1 MLASTD
7 APRRS
12 RPFRALV
19 VAFGCFATLSCMV
32 VALSCRAERPEDGQ
46 DETDVVDSKPL
57 PDQLPPLTLRDDT
70 TNLLLT
76 WIDDKGEFH
85 VVEKP
90 AEVPQAGRAKVRV
103 VKADDETGT
112 GRLVYV
118 ADLANKKADGTYP
131 VSTMTRAAWNELGA
145 ERRKVRLE
153 ALLERR
159 AEKEAAPAD
168 TAPLAAAGKTE
179 AIIYGA
185 DWCKPC
191 HQAETYLKSLGVAV
205 TKKDVDK
212 SPAARSE
219 MEQKLSRA
227 GQAGASIPVIDVMGQ
242 LFVGFNRGVLRRAVE
257 RSLTRKTL

>member
-1 MLASTD
+1 MRTVIAPSRFGGRSGPKRAFLGLALLCLLAAGACKGQVEGGTD
-7 APRRS
+7 Q
-12 RPFRALV
+12 
-19 VAFGCFATLSCMV
+19 T
-32 VALSCRAERPEDGQ
+32 E
-46 DETDVVDSKPL
+46 VVDSKPVS
-57 PDQLPPLTLRDDT
+57 DQLPPLRLLDDT
-70 TNLLLT
+70 KDLLLT
-76 WIDDKGEFH
+76 WIDAEGEFH
-85 VVEKP
+85 VVERP
-90 AEVPQAGRAKVRV
+90 ADVPAAGRSKVRV
-103 VKADDETGT
+103 VLTSAGGGT

-118 ADLANKKADGTYP
+118 ADLDKKNPDGSY
-131 VSTMTRAAWNELGA
+131 VVETMTRAAWNELGA

-159 AEKEAAPAD
+159 AEKEAAPVD
-168 TAPLAAAGKTE
+168 SGPIAAAGKTE

-191 HQAETYLKSLGVAV
+191 HQAEDYLKSLGVAV
-205 TKKDVDK
+205 TKKDIEK

-242 LFVGFNRGVLRRAVE
+242 LFVGYNRGVLRRAVE

>member
-1 MLASTD
+1 
-7 APRRS
+7 
-12 RPFRALV
+12 
-19 VAFGCFATLSCMV
+19 
-32 VALSCRAERPEDGQ
+32 
-46 DETDVVDSKPL
+46 
-57 PDQLPPLTLRDDT
+57 
-70 TNLLLT
+70 LLT
-76 WIDDKGEFH
+76 WIDDQGEFH

-90 AEVPQAGRAKVRV
+90 ADVPEAARSKVRV
-103 VKADDETGT
+103 VVTTKSDGT

-118 ADLANKKADGTYP
+118 ADLTNKNTDGTYA
-131 VSTMTRAAWNELGA
+131 VATMTRAAWNELGA

-159 AEKEAAPAD
+159 AEQEAAPKD
-168 TAPLAAAGKTE
+168 TAPLLEGKAE

-191 HQAETYLKSLGVAV
+191 HQAESYLESLGVRV
-205 TKKDVDK
+205 TKKDIEK

-242 LFVGFNRGVLRRAVE
+242 LFVGFNKGVLRRAVE
-257 RSLTRKTL
+257 RSLSRKTL